1 MHALSIKMSPVNRQN
16 GRHPFKPEEILVL
29 CNKANE
35 LEDFMNYKSVFTK
48 KRHLFEHKCQNRQLG
63 EGGRGVMVGWQ
74 RPLNP
79 LLYFFAEPHSM
90 FQSTKKTP
98 DNDNVLKSTSSTQ
111 TCFQPNCNI
120 GHLLQS
126 GKEGLSQFYLY

>member
-1 MHALSIKMSPVNRQN
+1 MFDLYYAKTAQQLTYPRPSNYFFLRLYIEHMHALSIKMSPVNRQN

-90 FQSTKKTP
+90 FQSTKK
-98 DNDNVLKSTSSTQ
+98 LQ
-111 TCFQPNCNI
+111 TMTMF
-120 GHLLQS
+120 
-126 GKEGLSQFYLY
+126 